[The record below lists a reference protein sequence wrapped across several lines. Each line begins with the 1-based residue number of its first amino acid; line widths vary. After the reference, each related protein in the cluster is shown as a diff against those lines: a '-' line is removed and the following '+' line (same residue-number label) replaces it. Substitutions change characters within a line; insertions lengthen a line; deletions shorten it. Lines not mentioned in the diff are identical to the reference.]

1 MMKNLKYEKIVGY
14 FLLIIGL
21 CIIIYSI
28 VSVIGTFNDG
38 KVPIEILN
46 SENKEI
52 NQNNGSNQSLN
63 LGDVI
68 TPLFPML
75 NALIWLAIALFL
87 VAAGGRVAIIG
98 INMMKVSIPNEVKI
112 IRFTENN
119 NIKTEKNQINDDI
132 STKT

>member
-38 KVPIEILN
+38 KVPIEILH

-52 NQNNGSNQSLN
+52 NQNNGNQSLN

-112 IRFTENN
+112 IRSKENN